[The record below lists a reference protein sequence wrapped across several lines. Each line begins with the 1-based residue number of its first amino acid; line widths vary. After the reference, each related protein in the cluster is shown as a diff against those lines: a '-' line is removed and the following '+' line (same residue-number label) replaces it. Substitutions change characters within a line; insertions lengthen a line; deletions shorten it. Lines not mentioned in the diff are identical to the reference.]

1 MSDKPDLPVGLA
13 LTALDP
19 EFREHPQAV
28 LDRLRSACPVHR
40 DTAGGRWFLTRFD
53 DVRAV
58 VGNRA
63 LMVDPRKAAPGSYHK
78 RVVMGDAADFVPS
91 MLHMDDPDHK
101 RIRGLVSQAFN
112 QRAIDAFRPRIQAI
126 ADGLLEALGPDLPK
140 EILGFDV
147 ITDYAAPLPTVV
159 IAEML
164 GVDAADQA
172 QFKLWSDAL
181 VHSFN
186 PRRTPAQEA
195 ELDAAR
201 AGLFGYLQRVVD
213 ARRATRRSDLISAL
227 VSAEELGDRLSEQEI
242 ISICNLLLVA
252 GNVTTTDLIGN
263 GMFAL
268 LRHPAQMAALR
279 AEPALI
285 RNAVEEMLR
294 FDPPVVTTG
303 RLAQA
308 PMEVGG
314 MLVGPGE
321 TVTACIMAAAH
332 DPAAHADP
340 HRFDIRR
347 EDTSH
352 MAFGGGAHFCL
363 GAPLARAE
371 AQIAI
376 STLLARFPALRIDP
390 AYTVEHKSAPVFN
403 GLAALPVLTG

>member
-1 MSDKPDLPVGLA
+1 MSDNKDLPVGLA

-28 LDRLRSACPVHR
+28 LDRLRSAAPVHH
-40 DTAGGRWFLTRFD
+40 DSAGGRWFLTRFD
-53 DVRAV
+53 DVKAV

-63 LMVDPRKAAPGSYHK
+63 LMVDPRKAAPGSYHR
-78 RVVMGDAADFVPS
+78 RVVIGDAADFAPS
-91 MLHMDDPDHK
+91 MLHMDDPDHR

-112 QRAIDAFRPRIQAI
+112 QRAIEAFRSRIQAI
-126 ADGLLEALGPDLPK
+126 ADGLLDALGPDLA
-140 EILGFDV
+140 GFNV
-147 ITDYAAPLPTVV
+147 IADYAAPLPTVV

-164 GVDAADQA
+164 SVDTADQA

-201 AGLFGYLQRVVD
+201 GGLFGYLRQVVD
-213 ARRATRRSDLISAL
+213 ARRASRGSDLISAL
-227 VSAEELGDRLSEQEI
+227 VSAEESGDRLSEQEI
-242 ISICNLLLVA
+242 ISTCNLLLVA

-268 LRHPAQMAALR
+268 LRHPAQMTALR

-303 RLAQA
+303 RLTQA
-308 PMEVGG
+308 PTEIGG
-314 MLVGPGE
+314 VTVGPSE
-321 TVTACIMAAAH
+321 SVTACIMAAAH

-347 EDTSH
+347 GDTTH

-376 STLLARFPALRIDP
+376 GTLLARFPNLRLDP
-390 AYTVEHKSAPVFN
+390 AYEPQHKAAPVFN